1 MDTLYGHQNAI
12 SMIDISKDGKL
23 LASSSY
29 DGSMYY
35 LYNYSKI
42 WDLIGGNC
50 LTTIVDD
57 HDFIPK
63 YI

>member
-12 SMIDISKDGKL
+12 SMIDINKDGKL

-35 LYNYSKI
+35 
-42 WDLIGGNC
+42 
-50 LTTIVDD
+50 
-57 HDFIPK
+57 
-63 YI
+63 